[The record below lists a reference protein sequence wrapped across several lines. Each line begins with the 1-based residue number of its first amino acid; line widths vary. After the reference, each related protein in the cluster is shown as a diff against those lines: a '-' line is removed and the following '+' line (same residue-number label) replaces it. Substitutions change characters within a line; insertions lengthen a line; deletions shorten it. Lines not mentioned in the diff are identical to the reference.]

1 MGMDRGRGWH
11 GITRGRSWPTANVTC
26 SLVLAHAAL
35 LADTQQHA
43 NWNCAFSTAAA
54 APTRGP
60 EDFMQAGIVISL
72 GHPEAGVKWRSSIE
86 VTIAVV
92 QAGESRIARA
102 SNSTVPASQ

>member
-1 MGMDRGRGWH
+1 
-11 GITRGRSWPTANVTC
+11 
-26 SLVLAHAAL
+26 
-35 LADTQQHA
+35 
-43 NWNCAFSTAAA
+43 
-54 APTRGP
+54 
-60 EDFMQAGIVISL
+60 MQAGIVISL